1 MARTLHRTMFQTPL
15 ISGFLHRLSL
25 LILRLL
31 GWRAVGSLPS
41 DIPKCVMIAAPHTS
55 NWDLPYTLLTA
66 FALRV
71 DIYWM
76 GKASLF
82 KPPFRGL
89 MMWMGGIPVER
100 AESRNMVAVSV
111 AAIEQSESLVLLV
124 PPEGTRSGVTH
135 WKTGFYWIA
144 HNAGVPIMLGYL
156 DFARREGGIGP
167 AFRTTGDLDADMQEI
182 RAFYATI
189 TGRKPTNYCR

>member
-1 MARTLHRTMFQTPL
+1 MFQTPVL
-15 ISGFLHRLSL
+15 SGFLRWLARQV
-25 LILRLL
+25 LRMCR
-31 GWRAVGSLPS
+31 WRAVGALPP
-41 DIPKCVMIAAPHTS
+41 DVPRCVMIAAPHTS
-55 NWDLPYTLLTA
+55 NWDLFYTLLIA

-82 KPPFRGL
+82 RPPFRHI
-89 MMWMGGIPVER
+89 MMWLGGIPVER
-100 AESRNMVAVSV
+100 ARSGNMVAASV
-111 AAIEQSESLVLLV
+111 AALEHAKSLVLVV

-182 RAFYATI
+182 RAFYANI
-189 TGRKPTNYCR
+189 TGCKPTNYCK